1 MQKLHLQAYM
11 ANQWYIQKSQV
22 AHDTSVTMR
31 IVLWTV
37 QLIEAMHG
45 IVHYTGK
52 TTLTILSN
60 SNKTIRNTISV
71 SLLSVR
77 GNTARDDSPP
87 PVKLRRLQG
96 DVKQSAMYRG
106 IISKRAF
113 SSPRDTGQFQFANPA
128 KWSKNE
134 SIQPS
139 QLPEREKMS
148 TGLKNNPHFYEPM
161 SSAAR
166 EYVNVCQRENRS
178 RIAQKVRLLFH
189 ILILLQFP
197 PVWS

>member
-1 MQKLHLQAYM
+1 MELSTIRARPPSHL
-11 ANQWYIQKSQV
+11 
-22 AHDTSVTMR
+22 
-31 IVLWTV
+31 
-37 QLIEAMHG
+37 
-45 IVHYTGK
+45 
-52 TTLTILSN
+52 LSN

-77 GNTARDDSPP
+77 ENTARDDSHPL
-87 PVKLRRLQG
+87 VKLRRLQG

-106 IISKRAF
+106 IISARGFFQAPVTQANF
-113 SSPRDTGQFQFANPA
+113 NLPTRPNGQ
-128 KWSKNE
+128 KK

-148 TGLKNNPHFYEPM
+148 SGLKNNPHFYEPM

-166 EYVNVCQRENRS
+166 EYVMFVKGKTGPEQLKRYVYLSIFRYHYN
-178 RIAQKVRLLFH
+178 
-189 ILILLQFP
+189 FP